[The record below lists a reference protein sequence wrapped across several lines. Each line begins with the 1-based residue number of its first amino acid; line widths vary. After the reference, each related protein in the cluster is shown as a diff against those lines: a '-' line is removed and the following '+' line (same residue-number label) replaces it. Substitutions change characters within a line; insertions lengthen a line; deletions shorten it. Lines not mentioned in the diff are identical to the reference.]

1 MTRRRHRI
9 AVAAAAVTLVS
20 CGLAVVGAYALYN
33 VDKHAAGTAVAI
45 ALPAAVVFSVV
56 LAWLFSRDRNG
67 GAS

>member
-1 MTRRRHRI
+1 
-9 AVAAAAVTLVS
+9 VLVS

-67 GAS
+67 GTS